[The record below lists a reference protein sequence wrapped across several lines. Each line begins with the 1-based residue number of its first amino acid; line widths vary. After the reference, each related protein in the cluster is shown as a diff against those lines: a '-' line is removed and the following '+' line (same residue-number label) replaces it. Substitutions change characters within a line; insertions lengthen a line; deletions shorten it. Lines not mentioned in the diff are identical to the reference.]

1 MSCQVALNAFSIAHL
16 CYWNISPLP
25 AGTMLSFIHT
35 WFWRYPGV
43 GRILPWFS
51 GRWLSLPPSDAHL
64 PAFQP
69 WWEDSC
75 LPCLP
80 VRTREGFF
88 CTQCPAHRPRLAG
101 SPGGCSQRASLG
113 WCARMHAQSC
123 LTLCNPMDCSPPGS
137 SVHGIFQARILE
149 WIAIPFSRGSSQPK
163 DWTWVSHIAGR
174 FFAIWATREASLGW
188 QFHIISFC
196 PTAMNQFWSGAIPW
210 NSLPPPL
217 SFRHTF
223 SNEVWTSNGK
233 EGLSKFVP
241 FLSSFPQPS
250 NSL

>member
-1 MSCQVALNAFSIAHL
+1 MSCQVPLNAFSVAHL

-35 WFWRYPGV
+35 RLWRYPGV

-51 GRWLSLPPSDAHL
+51 GRWLSLPPSYAHL

-80 VRTREGFF
+80 VRTREGFSAHSAPPTGLGSLAARGGVPSKLV
-88 CTQCPAHRPRLAG
+88 CTHA
-101 SPGGCSQRASLG
+101 CSVMSDSL
-113 WCARMHAQSC
+113 
-123 LTLCNPMDCSPPGS
+123 NPMDCSPPGS

-149 WIAIPFSRGSSQPK
+149 WVAIPFSRGSSQPK
-163 DWTWVSHIAGR
+163 DWTWVSHIVGR

-250 NSL
+250 KSL